1 MRAPMSVR
9 KAFGFAVALPISAL
23 ILLGS
28 ALPSSADEEGLMRV
42 FLNHAKVLK
51 LDRPVSKVI
60 VGNAAVA
67 DATVADSQ
75 TIVLTGKA
83 FGTTNLVLLDADGNA
98 LLDERILVSIDE
110 GNTLRLFRQTIRTV
124 YSCTPACE
132 EHQVLGGEK

>member
-1 MRAPMSVR
+1 MRVLAKVKR
-9 KAFGFAVALPISAL
+9 AYAFAIVLPFAAIFFAALTQ
-23 ILLGS
+23 
-28 ALPSSADEEGLMRV
+28 PSMAEEGLMRV

-60 VGNAAVA
+60 VGNARVA
-67 DATVADSQ
+67 DATVADAQ

-83 FGTTNLVLLDADGNA
+83 FGTTNLVLLDSDGNA

-110 GNTLRLFRQTIRTV
+110 GNTLRLFRETSRTV

-132 EHQVLGGEK
+132 EHQQLDSSEK